1 MGNDDREIPERGTQ
15 KEFEGRIKDA
25 VRKGVADRL
34 KQGVETVA
42 KEFERQQIVFSHHEQ
57 EDLEKQL
64 VFDFAKQNN
73 LWIDDL
79 YSLGKPTH
87 AGGYENTLALDEIT
101 GYLYKSNNLFN
112 AKFLISNLLEQIRLH
127 NELFPETAY
136 EVIGFTGFDNGNKCA
151 PYIEVILEQ
160 IYVDNAEQTTQE
172 EIIDFMYS
180 LGFKQIDEAKFANEK
195 YIVADLYPR
204 NVLKDKNGFIYIVD
218 DIVYEN
224 RKI

>member
-1 MGNDDREIPERGTQ
+1 MENDDREIPKRGTQ
-15 KEFEGRIKDA
+15 KEFKRRNEDA
-25 VRKGVADRL
+25 IRKSVADRL

-57 EDLEKQL
+57 EDVEKQI
-64 VFDFAKQNN
+64 VFDFAKANN

-127 NELFPETAY
+127 NELFPETSY
-136 EVIGFTGFDNGNKCA
+136 EVVGFTGFDNGENLV
-151 PYIEVILEQ
+151 PYIEVILKQ
-160 IYVDNAEQTTQE
+160 IYVDNAEQATQE
-172 EIIDFMYS
+172 EIIDFMHS
-180 LGFKQIDEAKFANEK
+180 LGFKQIDEAKFVNGK

-204 NVLKDKNGFIYIVD
+204 NVLKDKNGFIYVVD
-218 DIVYEN
+218 DIVYE
-224 RKI
+224 K